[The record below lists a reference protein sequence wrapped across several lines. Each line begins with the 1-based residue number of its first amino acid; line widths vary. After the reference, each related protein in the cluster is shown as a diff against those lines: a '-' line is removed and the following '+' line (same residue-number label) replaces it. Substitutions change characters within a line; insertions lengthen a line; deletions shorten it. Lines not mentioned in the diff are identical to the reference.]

1 MFWFKKMN
9 KFKLSAVSFFAFIFL
24 MSFGAAAQ
32 DSRQSP
38 TEANNPE
45 PIERPNNRVSLLRE
59 LNLTPDQVRQIRE
72 INRETREQMRAAAQR
87 QRGARRA
94 LDAAIYAEK
103 PIQTEI
109 DRRTSDLAAAQAE
122 LTKLRAATESRIRQ
136 VLNSEQFARFR
147 ELRRQNLE
155 RQQNEPRPFP
165 PRENRRR
172 RKFPARNNF

>member
-1 MFWFKKMN
+1 MN
-9 KFKLSAVSFFAFIFL
+9 KFKLSIVLLFALILL
-24 MSFGAAAQ
+24 MSFNVTAQ

-38 TEANNPE
+38 AEGNNP
-45 PIERPNNRVSLLRE
+45 PPVERANNRVSLLRE

-72 INRETREQMRAAAQR
+72 INRETRGQMRAAVQR
-87 QRGARRA
+87 QREARRA

-103 PIQTEI
+103 PVQGEI
-109 DRRTSDLAAAQAE
+109 EKRTNELTAAQAA

-136 VLNSEQFARFR
+136 VLNAEQLARFR

-155 RQQNEPRPFP
+155 RQQNDLRPFP

-172 RKFPARNNF
+172 RKFPVNNGF